1 MAYVLAGIIVCTYA
15 VWLALEIKNAPDDP
29 SEKKT

>member
-1 MAYVLAGIIVCTYA
+1 MAYALTGIIVCAYV

-29 SEKKT
+29 NEKKK